1 VVHSDDGRPES
12 TRGPSM
18 SVTVRTTYEEF
29 DEMIRRG
36 DFRDSEDRFE
46 LLFGEIC
53 VMPLPDPPHESA
65 VDELT
70 DWSVRALPVGAAR
83 VRIQN
88 TLGIPG
94 LDSLT
99 IPDVAWMRMRD
110 YSTQRPLADDVLLL
124 IEVSDTTLSI
134 DRGKKAKL
142 YAGAGIAD
150 YWIINIPKRCVE
162 IRRDPEG
169 EVYRSV
175 QTLHRGEEARPLAFP
190 DVALAVS
197 RLFPD

>member
-1 VVHSDDGRPES
+1 
-12 TRGPSM
+12 M

-36 DFRDSEDRFE
+36 DFADNDNRFE

-53 VMPLPDPPHESA
+53 VTPLPDPPHESA
-65 VDELT
+65 VDELNE
-70 DWSVRALPVGAAR
+70 WSISSLPAGAAR

-88 TLGIPG
+88 TLGNPG

-99 IPDVAWMRMRD
+99 IPDVAWMRRRD
-110 YSTQRPLADDVLLL
+110 YSTQRPLAEDVLLL

-142 YAGAGIAD
+142 HAQAGIAD
-150 YWIINIPKRCVE
+150 YWIVNISKRCLE

-175 QTLHRGEEARPLAFP
+175 QTLHSGDEARPLAFP
-190 DVALAVS
+190 DVALPIA
-197 RLFPD
+197 RLFSV

>member
-1 VVHSDDGRPES
+1 
-12 TRGPSM
+12 M

-36 DFRDSEDRFE
+36 DFAETDNRFE

-65 VDELT
+65 VDELERMELRAPFPRSGPGP
-70 DWSVRALPVGAAR
+70 DSEHAGDPAHDSV
-83 VRIQN
+83 
-88 TLGIPG
+88 TL
-94 LDSLT
+94 
-99 IPDVAWMRMRD
+99 PDVAWMRRRD
-110 YSTQRPLADDVLLL
+110 YSEQRPLPEDVLLV

-142 YAGAGIAD
+142 YAQAGIAD

-169 EVYRSV
+169 DAYRSV
-175 QTLHRGEEARPLAFP
+175 QTLHRGEEGRPLAFP

-197 RLFPD
+197 RIFPA